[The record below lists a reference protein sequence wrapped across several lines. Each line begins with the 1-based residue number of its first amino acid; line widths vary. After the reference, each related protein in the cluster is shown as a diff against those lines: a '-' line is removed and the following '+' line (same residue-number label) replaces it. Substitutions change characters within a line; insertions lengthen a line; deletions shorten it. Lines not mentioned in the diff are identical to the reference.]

1 MRVLEHMVSV
11 NVLFTLLF
19 VIYCMLLRG
28 ETYFLANRIWLIGSA
43 LLSLITPL
51 VPRPSGLM
59 DLPVF
64 VLPTVVTNAELGAGG
79 FQFQWVDLLLV
90 AYSVG
95 VVVQLYRLAM
105 DARAAWSCS
114 GSAGDEASSFL
125 WRYVVPSRLQG
136 VDREAMII
144 HERAHVRNGHSAD
157 VLLFRIVQAFNWFVP
172 IWGLALRELQLVHEY
187 TADAEAKEHH
197 NDYDSLLLAEAIGLP
212 RFTLTNSFRSSN
224 LRTRIMMMHR
234 SPSKKTVRI
243 KYVVAAASLAF
254 LLASASPIRSAVP
267 FHGAQNEVLKKAE
280 KMPEFPGGMDGLVKF
295 LQANINYPA
304 SGNKAV
310 KEGGNGPTGTVHVQF
325 VVKQDG
331 VVDKVVVLKG
341 YSPALDAEAIRVVK
355 AMPKWEPGMND
366 GKPVAVEMVL
376 PIRFAHD

>member
-1 MRVLEHMVSV
+1 
-11 NVLFTLLF
+11 
-19 VIYCMLLRG
+19 
-28 ETYFLANRIWLIGSA
+28 
-43 LLSLITPL
+43 
-51 VPRPSGLM
+51 M

-172 IWGLALRELQLVHEY
+172 TGGPANCNWY
-187 TADAEAKEHH
+187 MST
-197 NDYDSLLLAEAIGLP
+197 LP
-212 RFTLTNSFRSSN
+212 MRRPRS
-224 LRTRIMMMHR
+224 TTTTTI
-234 SPSKKTVRI
+234 
-243 KYVVAAASLAF
+243 
-254 LLASASPIRSAVP
+254 P
-267 FHGAQNEVLKKAE
+267 FCWQR
-280 KMPEFPGGMDGLVKF
+280 
-295 LQANINYPA
+295 Q
-304 SGNKAV
+304 
-310 KEGGNGPTGTVHVQF
+310 
-325 VVKQDG
+325 
-331 VVDKVVVLKG
+331 
-341 YSPALDAEAIRVVK
+341 
-355 AMPKWEPGMND
+355 
-366 GKPVAVEMVL
+366 
-376 PIRFAHD
+376 